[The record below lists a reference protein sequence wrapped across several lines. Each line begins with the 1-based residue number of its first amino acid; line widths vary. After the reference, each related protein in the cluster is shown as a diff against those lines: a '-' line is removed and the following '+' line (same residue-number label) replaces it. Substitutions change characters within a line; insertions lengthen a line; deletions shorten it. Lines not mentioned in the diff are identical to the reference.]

1 MMKKRLFSI
10 CMVLVL
16 CSALCVSA
24 SAMQIFVET
33 PDDKMLTLEVEPGDS
48 IDNVQRKILD
58 QISLPA
64 ASQYLYFRGKLL
76 SMGRTL
82 ADYNIQKKSVLWI
95 SENEVTEPTGNAL
108 TNNNI
113 SENMTLRDGIYY
125 LDGCLQGSYSVNSID
140 ISSPLTITGDV
151 TLDLNGY
158 VLKKTGA
165 GSVIHV
171 KSGATLTLTD
181 NKPRAVH
188 KFTVEENGL
197 WVLNEDNGT
206 QRAHGGVITGGCSSY
221 GGGVYVEDGGTF
233 TMESGMIAGC
243 TATGDGGGVY
253 VSKDSTMTMNGSAS
267 ISGCTAD
274 SADSAGI
281 YLAGTLTPNGGTVQN
296 TIMVETRGK
305 IAARSNGSTTGT
317 IFTNAVLNYGTISD
331 GMFAGM
337 VTNGASDDNSKAGT
351 IFGGTFEGEVN
362 NNAGSMISG
371 GTFKKTVTNTNGT
384 ISNGSFHGPVL
395 NQSTGYGDGGKI
407 IGGEF
412 YEKVTN
418 NGTITGGNFAG
429 EISSS
434 GNSVYVVS
442 FIVDTTVYGK
452 RCVTDGNIVISEPSA
467 PTKEN
472 YTFAGWVY
480 NNDALWNFT
489 DTVSTNFS
497 ALGQNMVPGVNTI
510 ELTAKWT
517 ANVYHITYILDG
529 GTNPDDNRDSYTYG
543 VGLALLTPTR
553 GGYTFDGWYK
563 DASFTGDAITAI
575 SNTEE
580 GDIKLYAKWTKITS
594 SGGSSSS
601 RSDGSRLADKNGSIG
616 VDAKADLWRI
626 NGFTAGDKSLDTI
639 DCTGLDIRLTT
650 NTMWTDLT
658 PAAMKQLLDSNAKSL
673 TLVSGGAELK
683 VPRAVLQQLSAQM
696 NGENLRIT
704 LLTGEDALSRL
715 PGDLRRKMNLTLKLA
730 DCRLMGAV
738 TGEFTINNRP
748 VDWSK
753 NRVEMDLTAPI
764 SVPSAEEMM
773 EWMQGMF
780 DWRDAQ
786 NNSGSHNM
794 NDWSWGIKPD
804 ENDKDI
810 FRYEIY
816 PAKSDKKP
824 YESLLHTPFY
834 IRMDEDWDAAD
845 LKSYLLGADQSFTF
859 KPGETGTYFADF
871 QVTHFSTYLLVA
883 RPVMPFKDVSEGAWY
898 YDAVKWAADE
908 NITGGTDNAHF
919 SPNRTCTRA
928 QLVTMLWRM
937 AGEPA
942 ANGGLPFADVNENAW
957 YAAAVRWAAS
967 EGIVEGTTAATFAP
981 DATLTRAQA
990 AVMLYRYAKSSG
1002 KDVSVGED
1010 TNILSYAD
1018 ALDLPEWAVGALQW
1032 ACGAGVMQGSGGML
1046 MPGDACSR
1054 AQTVTMLYRAQD
1066 ALS

>member
-1 MMKKRLFSI
+1 MKKRLISI

-16 CSALCVSA
+16 CSALCVNT
-24 SAMQIFVET
+24 SAMQILMET
-33 PDDKMLTLEVEPGDS
+33 PEEKTFTFEVESGDS
-48 IDNVQRKILD
+48 IDNVQQKILD

-64 ASQYLYFRGKLL
+64 TSQYLYFGGKLL
-76 SMGRTL
+76 STGRTL
-82 ADYNIQKKSVLWI
+82 ADYNIQKESVLWI

-171 KSGATLTLTD
+171 ESGATLTLRD
-181 NKPRAVH
+181 SKPRAVH

-206 QRAHGGVITGGCSSY
+206 KRAHGGVITGGCSSY
-221 GGGVYVEDGGTF
+221 GGGGVYVADGGTF

-243 TATGDGGGVY
+243 TATDDGGGVY
-253 VSKDSTMTMNGSAS
+253 VSKDSAMTMSGSAS

-296 TIMVETRGK
+296 TIMVETSGK
-305 IAARSNGSTTGT
+305 IAARSSGSTTGT
-317 IFTNAVLNYGTISD
+317 IFTNAVLNYGTIS
-331 GMFAGM
+331 
-337 VTNGASDDNSKAGT
+337 
-351 IFGGTFEGEVN
+351 
-362 NNAGSMISG
+362 
-371 GTFKKTVTNTNGT
+371 
-384 ISNGSFHGPVL
+384 
-395 NQSTGYGDGGKI
+395 
-407 IGGEF
+407 GGEF

-418 NGTITGGNFAG
+418 NGTVTGGNFAG
-429 EISSS
+429 EISGKGDVTISSS
-434 GNSVYVVS
+434 GNPIYVVS
-442 FIVDTTVYGK
+442 FIVDTTVYDK
-452 RCVTDGNIVISEPSA
+452 RCVTDGNIVISEPSV

-472 YTFAGWVY
+472 YTFAGWAY
-480 NNDALWNFT
+480 NNDNDALWNFT

-497 ALGQNMVPGVNTI
+497 ALGQNMVPGVNKI

-543 VGLALLTPTR
+543 VGFALLTPTR

-626 NGFTAGDKSLDTI
+626 NGFTAGGKSLDTI

-715 PGDLRRKMNLTLKLA
+715 PGDLRREMNLSLKLA
-730 DCRLMGAV
+730 GCRLMGAV

-780 DWRDAQ
+780 DWRNVQ

-908 NITGGTDNAHF
+908 NISGGTDNTHF
-919 SPNRTCTRA
+919 SPDRTCTRA

-937 AGEPA
+937 AGGPEVR
-942 ANGGLPFADVNENAW
+942 GSLPFADVNKNAW

-967 EGIVEGTTAATFAP
+967 EGIVEGTTAATLAP